1 MSVTSQ
7 RLVNSR
13 HIPGP
18 RLLCSMA
25 QLLDQMTYLFQD
37 LVSCFI
43 SHFSDG
49 EEERSLLISFN
60 LSNVNVIQ
68 IHM

>member
-1 MSVTSQ
+1 
-7 RLVNSR
+7 
-13 HIPGP
+13 
-18 RLLCSMA
+18 MA
-25 QLLDQMTYLFQD
+25 QLLHQMTYLYQD

-43 SHFSDG
+43 SHFSDV